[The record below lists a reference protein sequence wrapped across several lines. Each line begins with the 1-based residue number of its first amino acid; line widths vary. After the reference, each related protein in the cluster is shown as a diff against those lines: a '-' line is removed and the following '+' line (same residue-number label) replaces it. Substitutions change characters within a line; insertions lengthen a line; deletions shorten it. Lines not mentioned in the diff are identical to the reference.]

1 MPTEPASESV
11 AWKQRLYDHYVSSGQ
26 AGAFATSATET
37 FRPRAAYL
45 RDLIAKHV
53 PADRAAQILDV
64 GCGHGAIL
72 YFLAE
77 AGYTNVVGVDTSA
90 EQIAM
95 AHRLGIASAQHHWAF
110 DYIRSLAP
118 GSLDMVV
125 LFDILEHLERQELF
139 DLLDEVHRVLRPGGT
154 CLIHV
159 PNGEGLFGMKIR
171 FGDLTHV
178 QAFTQS
184 SMRQLL
190 ATIGFTEIAC
200 FEERPVRHGLK
211 STVRRLLW
219 DVLTLPVRLLTLAET
234 GSAQAILSENLLIR
248 TAKPE

>member
-26 AGAFATSATET
+26 AGAFATSAEET

-53 PADRAAQILDV
+53 PPDRAARILDV

-77 AGYTNVVGVDTSA
+77 TGYTNAMGVDTSA
-90 EQIAM
+90 EQIEM
-95 AHRLGIASAQHHWAF
+95 AHRLGIAGAQHHRAF
-110 DYIRSLAP
+110 DYIRGLAP
-118 GSLDMVV
+118 DSLDMVI
-125 LFDILEHLERQELF
+125 LFDVLEHLERQELF
-139 DLLDEVHRVLRPGGT
+139 DLLDAIHRILRRGGR

-178 QAFTQS
+178 QAFTQN

-190 ATIGFTEIAC
+190 ATTGFTEIAC
-200 FEERPVRHGLK
+200 FEERPVRHGMK
-211 STVRRLLW
+211 STVRGLLW
-219 DVLTLPVRLLTLAET
+219 SALTLPMRLLALAES
-234 GSAQAILSENLLIR
+234 GSSHAILSENLLVQA
-248 TAKPE
+248 AKSE